1 VLDVRGLRVAYG
13 ALPILRE
20 VDLRVDRGEIVAVIG
35 SNGAGKSTLL
45 RAISGLAPVVGG
57 TITFG
62 GQRIDGRWPEMVAAL
77 GVAHVPQGRQVI
89 PDLTVEDNLLVGAY
103 RLRGQ
108 RERIASLIA
117 REYAR
122 FPRLSERRAQL
133 AGSLSGGEQ
142 QMLAIAR
149 GLVMAPEFIM
159 MDEPSL
165 GLAPMIVDEI
175 MGAIRELNDKEALT
189 VLLVEQAAAYALALA
204 HRAYVLKN
212 GEVFLSGAA
221 SELREDER
229 VVRGYLGG

>member
-1 VLDVRGLRVAYG
+1 MLDIRGLRVAYG
-13 ALPILRE
+13 ALPILRGI
-20 VDLRVDRGEIVAVIG
+20 DLCVERGEIVAVIG
-35 SNGAGKSTLL
+35 GNGAGKSTLL

-57 TITFG
+57 TITLNG
-62 GQRIDGRWPEMVAAL
+62 KRVDGQRPDTVAAL

-89 PDLTVEDNLLVGAY
+89 PDLTVEDNLLLGAY
-103 RLRGQ
+103 RLR
-108 RERIASLIA
+108 RSRDRVVTLME

-122 FPRLSERRAQL
+122 FPTLSERRQQL
-133 AGSLSGGEQ
+133 GGSLSGGEQ

-165 GLAPMIVDEI
+165 GLAPKIVDEI
-175 MGAIRELNDKEALT
+175 MEAIRDLNQKEGLT

-204 HRAYVLKN
+204 HRAYVFKN
-212 GEVFLSGAA
+212 GEVFLSGPAA
-221 SELREDER
+221 HLREDER

>member
-20 VDLRVDRGEIVAVIG
+20 VDLRVERGEIVAVIG

-57 TITFG
+57 TITLG
-62 GQRIDGRWPEMVAAL
+62 GQRIDGRRPDMVAAL

-89 PDLTVEDNLLVGAY
+89 PDLTVEDNLHVGAY
-103 RLRGQ
+103 RLRGE
-108 RERIASLIA
+108 RERIAALIE

-175 MGAIRELNDKEALT
+175 MEAIRELNDTEALT
-189 VLLVEQAAAYALALA
+189 VLLVEQAAAYALAVA
-204 HRAYVLKN
+204 DRAYVLKN
-212 GEVFLSGAA
+212 GLVFLSGAA

>member
-1 VLDVRGLRVAYG
+1 MLDVRALNVAYG
-13 ALPILRE
+13 ALPILRGID
-20 VDLRVDRGEIVAVIG
+20 VHVDRGEIVAVLG
-35 SNGAGKSTLL
+35 GNGAGKSTLL

-57 TITFG
+57 SITLNG
-62 GQRIDGRWPEMVAAL
+62 RRIDGRRPETVAML

-89 PDLTVEDNLLVGAY
+89 PDLTVEDNLRVGAY

-108 RERIASLIA
+108 PARVGALIE

-122 FPRLSERRAQL
+122 FPRLAERRAQL
-133 AGSLSGGEQ
+133 GGSLSGGEQ

-149 GLVMAPEFIM
+149 ALVMAPEFIM

-165 GLAPMIVDEI
+165 GLAPMLVDEI
-175 MGAIRELNDKEALT
+175 MDTIRDLNAREALT
-189 VLLVEQAAAYALALA
+189 VLLVEQAAAYALLLA

-212 GEVFLSGAA
+212 GAVFLSGTA

>member
-1 VLDVRGLRVAYG
+1 MLDVRALNVAYG
-13 ALPILRE
+13 ALPILRGID
-20 VDLRVDRGEIVAVIG
+20 VHVDRGEIVAVLG
-35 SNGAGKSTLL
+35 GNGAGKSTLL

-57 TITFG
+57 SITLNG
-62 GQRIDGRWPEMVAAL
+62 RRIDGRRPETVATL

-89 PDLTVEDNLLVGAY
+89 PDLTVEDNLRVGAY

-108 RERIASLIA
+108 PARVGALIE

-122 FPRLSERRAQL
+122 FPRLAERRAQL
-133 AGSLSGGEQ
+133 GGSLSGGEQ

-149 GLVMAPEFIM
+149 ALVMAPEFIM

-165 GLAPMIVDEI
+165 GLAPMLVDEI
-175 MGAIRELNDKEALT
+175 MDTIRDLNAREALT
-189 VLLVEQAAAYALALA
+189 VLLVEQAAAYALLLA

-212 GEVFLSGAA
+212 GAVFLSGTA

>member
-1 VLDVRGLRVAYG
+1 VLDVRGLDVAYG
-13 ALPILRE
+13 ALPILRGIDVHVE
-20 VDLRVDRGEIVAVIG
+20 RGEIVAVIG
-35 SNGAGKSTLL
+35 GNGAGKSTLL

-57 TITFG
+57 SITLNG
-62 GQRIDGRWPEMVAAL
+62 RRIDGRSPETVARL

-89 PDLTVEDNLLVGAY
+89 PDLTVEDNLRVGAY

-108 RERIASLIA
+108 SARVGALIE

-122 FPRLSERRAQL
+122 FPRLAERRAQL
-133 AGSLSGGEQ
+133 GGSLSGGEQ

-149 GLVMAPEFIM
+149 ALVMAPEFIM

-165 GLAPMIVDEI
+165 GLAPMLVDEI
-175 MGAIRELNDKEALT
+175 MDAIRDLNAREALT
-189 VLLVEQAAAYALALA
+189 VLLVEQAAAYALLLA

-212 GEVFLSGAA
+212 GAVFLSGTAA
-221 SELREDER
+221 ELREDER